1 MCDRAPPAAAAA
13 AAAAAPAAAAAATP
27 PGVCGA
33 TDGDTAKPTAPAL
46 QLLSWLGFG
55 LTPGC
60 CCSLLPAAAAAQ
72 GPSPSEQCAAAA
84 VRRLNSIPLL
94 CRCSRR
100 LLLWRFRRE
109 RQLLH
114 RTRHYS
120 MLREHMTCSVAASAR
135 ADLHVNSAG
144 LLCATSSIVPQPSN
158 CGCTSMPSVSA
169 ALHIPLLVPVLG
181 HVHVG

>member
-27 PGVCGA
+27 PGMWGA
-33 TDGDTAKPTAPAL
+33 TDGDTAKPPAPAL

-60 CCSLLPAAAAAQ
+60 CCSLLPAAAAAAAQ

-114 RTRHYS
+114 RARHYS
-120 MLREHMTCSVAASAR
+120 MLRKHTACSVAASAR
-135 ADLHVNSAG
+135 ADPTCTKCWFTACHEVSCGNRP
-144 LLCATSSIVPQPSN
+144 TVVVPACQA
-158 CGCTSMPSVSA
+158 CLRLCTS
-169 ALHIPLLVPVLG
+169 LC
-181 HVHVG
+181 